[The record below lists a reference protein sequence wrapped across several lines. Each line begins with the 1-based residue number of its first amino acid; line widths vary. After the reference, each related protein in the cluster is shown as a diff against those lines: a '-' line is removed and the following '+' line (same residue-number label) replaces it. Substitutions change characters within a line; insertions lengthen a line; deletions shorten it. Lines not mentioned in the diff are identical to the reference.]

1 MKKWFYRIGTY
12 LVGVVIIAFG
22 GALTIS
28 SDLGASPFN
37 FLSFTVSRV
46 TGVQLSITA
55 FVMFTSYVVVQ
66 VLLLKKDFK
75 PIQCLQVLFAVIF
88 GHFLG
93 FFTTLIQLETDSLM
107 IRFPMVF
114 LGFSCIA
121 LGVFLTVTPRL
132 VPLAPDGLT
141 DAVAT
146 RIGSDFGKAK
156 NIMDLTVVSI
166 AIVLLLVS
174 QTSFA
179 GLGVGTI
186 LSMILVGRFIFVLNH
201 FFKKKLER
209 LLF

>member
-1 MKKWFYRIGTY
+1 MKWLYRIGCY
-12 LVGVVIIAFG
+12 LLGIVIIAFG
-22 GALTIS
+22 GALTIN

-55 FVMFTSYVVVQ
+55 FLMFTSYVLIQ
-66 VLLLKKDFK
+66 MLLLKKDFK
-75 PIQCLQVLFAVIF
+75 PIQCLQILFAVIF

-93 FFTTLIQLETDSLM
+93 FFTSLIQIETDLLLL
-107 IRFPMVF
+107 RFPMVI

-141 DAVAT
+141 DAVAIK
-146 RIGSDFGKAK
+146 IGSDFGKAK
-156 NIMDLTVVSI
+156 NIMDGTVVMI
-166 AIVLLLVS
+166 AIALLLIS
-174 QTSFA
+174 GTSFA
-179 GLGVGTI
+179 GLGIGTI
-186 LSMILVGRFIFVLNH
+186 LSALLVGRIIFVLNH
-201 FFKKKLER
+201 FFKRKLEG

>member
-1 MKKWFYRIGTY
+1 MKWMYRIGSY
-12 LVGVVIIAFG
+12 LLGVVIIAFG
-22 GALTIS
+22 GALTIN

-55 FVMFTSYVVVQ
+55 FLMFTSYVLIQ
-66 VLLLKKDFK
+66 MLLLKKDFK

-93 FFTTLIQLETDSLM
+93 FFTSLIQIETDLL
-107 IRFPMVF
+107 IVRFPMVIT
-114 LGFSCIA
+114 GFSCIA

-146 RIGSDFGKAK
+146 KIGSDFGKAK
-156 NIMDLTVVSI
+156 NIMDATVVTV
-166 AIVLLLVS
+166 AVVLLLVS
-174 QTSFA
+174 GTNFA

-186 LSMILVGRFIFVLNH
+186 LSALLVGRIIFVLNH

-209 LLF
+209 LLFG